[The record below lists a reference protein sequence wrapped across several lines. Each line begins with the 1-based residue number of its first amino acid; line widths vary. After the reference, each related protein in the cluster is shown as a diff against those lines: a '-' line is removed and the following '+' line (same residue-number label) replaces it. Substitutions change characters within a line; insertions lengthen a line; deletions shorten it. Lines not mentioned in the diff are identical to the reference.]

1 MKMLLG
7 FLFVILLSAE
17 SAHVMKE
24 TPEGRIARNKPY
36 GTGYVL
42 RTRCPVV
49 PGTIHLTVGG
59 LPYEEG
65 KDFYAGDKDPN
76 QNPSGLASNEIAALD
91 FDLSKTKRRKAP
103 SVEVDY
109 QTPDADCAA
118 RK

>member
-7 FLFVILLSAE
+7 FAFALLLSAE

-24 TPEGRIARNKPY
+24 VPEGRVANPRPY

-42 RTRCPVV
+42 RTRCPVI
-49 PGTIHLTVGG
+49 PGTIHLKVGG

-76 QNPSGLASNEIAALD
+76 HNPSGLAANEIAALD
-91 FDLSKTKRRKAP
+91 FDLSKAKRHKAL

-109 QTPDADCAA
+109 QTPDAACAD